1 MNYAR
6 LKDVIRQ
13 LCADMA
19 ELGVPESAIIDMAC
33 YAERTAIQAEL
44 AYKQEHQYVMEFKRE
59 GVAVMAERYRITP
72 QAARKRFNK
81 AIGKLKSLPAVADAV
96 A

>member
-13 LCADMA
+13 LCTDMA
-19 ELGVPESAIIDMAC
+19 ELGVPESAIIDIAF
-33 YAERTAIQAEL
+33 YAERSSIQAEL

-81 AIGKLKSLPAVADAV
+81 AVGKLKPILMVAESV

>member
-6 LKDVIRQ
+6 LKDLLRQ
-13 LCADMA
+13 FSSDLS
-19 ELGVPESAIIDMAC
+19 ELGVPESAIDDISS

-59 GVAVMAERYRITP
+59 GVAVMAERYRITQ

-81 AIGKLKSLPAVADAV
+81 AIGKLKSLPMVADSV